1 LHKVY
6 ATRDATSL
14 ANLGLC
20 APSEGIKGNICGM
33 EEGATPGQPRSENA
47 DTSMAMST
55 SGWVTTEVAARAI
68 RVSPRTIRRLIQRG
82 DIEAKPQ
89 GEGVKRT
96 WLVSIDSL
104 HRLRASRPGEDTS
117 SQDVR
122 DEPEEVSASIAEVLR
137 EMSLRLEQ
145 RTAEAVEMRTRL
157 ELTERTHSTAE
168 EEAKRLKQENERLR
182 KELAAAVQNNTT
194 TTSSEGFVRRGVFSR
209 RRGIYR
215 NLQRVSSF
223 RRKLFGG

>member
-1 LHKVY
+1 MHKVY

-14 ANLGLC
+14 ANLGLF

-104 HRLRASRPGEDTS
+104 HKLRASRTDEDTS
-117 SQDVR
+117 PHDVR
-122 DEPEEVSASIAEVLR
+122 N
-137 EMSLRLEQ
+137 
-145 RTAEAVEMRTRL
+145 EAG
-157 ELTERTHSTAE
+157 
-168 EEAKRLKQENERLR
+168 EAL
-182 KELAAAVQNNTT
+182 
-194 TTSSEGFVRRGVFSR
+194 
-209 RRGIYR
+209 
-215 NLQRVSSF
+215 
-223 RRKLFGG
+223 